1 MWFNARHLTIEPP
14 IFIENLHGY
23 VLPHAGTELTGG
35 IISHTLRF
43 RPLKNIN
50 KIIILYYPASAEP
63 DIRNTYYHEYY
74 VPWQALKT
82 VFSQKEYK
90 GYNIRKGELPPQSD
104 LKDTL
109 IVVSADF
116 SHFLPMHEA
125 IELENKAAQSLMFK
139 EINKEYASIVDNLET
154 FQVLFNLLP
163 KTWQL
168 QWVGRGR
175 SAGLSAVGYLSFL
188 IRETQQQAL
197 TKPDGIFVTVYA
209 KDMTAR
215 ECQGHWFA
223 QEKWSLSAETN
234 LIQNVLTLG
243 ETTSR
248 LTGGLDIEKPLTHYS
263 ITYLYKDLIHP
274 FIRGWHGI
282 LHHAFYLSDVFLENT
297 FNNGH
302 WITAK
307 DKSWPQSNKFDMNE
321 TLHHLRR
328 KAGLNGGGRK
338 SVYKRKRY
346 KLSRTCKLSRTLRL
360 SRTRKLC
367 KKGGNLPYTLYS
379 TQVVHYIKT

>member
-1 MWFNARHLTIEPP
+1 MYIYMWFDARHLTIEPP

-50 KIIILYYPASAEP
+50 KIIILYYPASVEP
-63 DIRNTYYHEYY
+63 DIINTYYHEYY

-82 VFSQKEYK
+82 IFGQKEYK
-90 GYNIRKGELPPQSD
+90 GYNIRKGELPPHND

-116 SHFLPMHEA
+116 SHFLPLHEA

-175 SAGLSAVGYLSFL
+175 SAGISAVGYLSFL
-188 IRETQQQAL
+188 IRETQQAL

-234 LIQNVLTLG
+234 LIKNVLTLG

-248 LTGGLDIEKPLTHYS
+248 LTGGLNIEKPLTHYS

-282 LHHAFYLSDVFLENT
+282 LHHAFYLPDVFLENT

-302 WITAK
+302 WISAK
-307 DKSWPQSNKFDMNE
+307 DKSWPQGNKFDMNE
-321 TLHHLRR
+321 TLQHLRK
-328 KAGLNGGGRK
+328 KAGLNGGGGK

-346 KLSRTCKLSRTLRL
+346 KFGKTRRLR
-360 SRTRKLC
+360 

-379 TQVVHYIKT
+379 SEVVHYIKTYK